1 VSVEELGLNVAD
13 MVVIDTVEV
22 INVRIRNNLFLKSLN
37 GIVVMYFSTLI
48 VFPYIGFAVC
58 YTI

>member
-1 VSVEELGLNVAD
+1 MSVEELGLNVAD